1 MLSLKICQQGPR
13 RQPHTTIRTI
23 YPPSQSL
30 SVGRTNPHSIKR
42 GGGRIDP
49 EMGDSGG
56 ANRGGNG
63 GTRGDHTGVGGV
75 IISI

>member
-1 MLSLKICQQGPR
+1 MRPF
-13 RQPHTTIRTI
+13 
-23 YPPSQSL
+23 
-30 SVGRTNPHSIKR
+30 NPHSIKR
-42 GGGRIDP
+42 GGGRRDP

-75 IISI
+75 LISI